1 MGVRSPFLASSGVL
15 ALLLL
20 AAVPPCAPLCTTISS
35 PREQHCLRFR
45 GVALVP
51 SVHGPRG
58 HPTHCPHRFETDAS
72 HWRDAERSSIGADQP
87 PGTIVCTCDRIRV
100 CQLLALTAAQGGAGR
115 AGARIQYAV
124 GVLCLVDFMCGLP
137 AVSRV
142 LRCTAAQYLA
152 IWPLRGGSADADAQ
166 RAERMRVGAPA
177 HGVGAPGF
185 QDEDSDGAPL
195 PPPPSFQEAPRLRPA
210 VLAVPGSHATVFD
223 AVAALHE
230 GNQTLLVRSGDY
242 RWPGVL
248 ATERAFNG
256 TVHVCAANESGSRF
270 GQAPGTPRLLGRWHL
285 YGSRRQGTSGAGSW
299 SCLTCAY
306 AR

>member
-1 MGVRSPFLASSGVL
+1 MGVLASSGVL
-15 ALLLL
+15 APLLL
-20 AAVPPCAPLCTTISS
+20 AAVCASLCTTIGS
-35 PREQHCLRFR
+35 PREQHCLRLR

-58 HPTHCPHRFETDAS
+58 HPSNCLHRFETDAT
-72 HWRDAERSSIGADQP
+72 HRRDAERSSIGADQP
-87 PGTIVCTCDRIRV
+87 PGTIICTCERIRV
-100 CQLLALTAAQGGAGR
+100 CQLLALTAVQGGAGR

-137 AVSRV
+137 AVSHV

-166 RAERMRVGAPA
+166 PAERMRVGAPG

-195 PPPPSFQEAPRLRPA
+195 PPPPSRQEAPRLRPA
-210 VLAVPGSHATVFD
+210 VLTVPGSHATVSD
-223 AVAALHE
+223 AVGALHE

-248 ATERAFNG
+248 ATERAYNG
-256 TVHVCAANESGSRF
+256 TMHVCGANDAGSGSA
-270 GQAPGTPRLLGRWHL
+270 GAPAPPRLLGRWHL
-285 YGSRRQGTSGAGSW
+285 YGCRRLGTSGAGSW
-299 SCLTCAY
+299 RFLTCAY

>member
-15 ALLLL
+15 ALLLAL
-20 AAVPPCAPLCTTISS
+20 PPCAPLCTTISS

-142 LRCTAAQYLA
+142 LRCTAAQYPA